1 MVSSKVSNEPDLT
14 IDWILFRLS
23 STEPE
28 PEPEPEPEIEPNK
41 SFEQLWLGAAVVIVV
56 SGS

>member
-28 PEPEPEPEIEPNK
+28 PEPELEPNK